1 MSQVDIK
8 VSAKWRDRVLKCRR
22 YSSVFTVGTFRGFGT
37 DRARLGPLNPNFE
50 IFTQNEQIPAQ
61 RFFS

>member
-8 VSAKWRDRVLKCRR
+8 VSAKWRDRVLKYRR
-22 YSSVFTVGTFRGFGT
+22 YSSVFRVGIFRGFGT
-37 DRARLGPLNPNFE
+37 DRARLGTLNPNFE
-50 IFTQNEQIPAQ
+50 IFTQNEQLPAQ